1 MIPNYN
7 PYHVQN
13 MDYQNYQNQLNQ
25 QYQQLQNMQQQQQR
39 MIVDFVQG
47 EASADVFPVNNG
59 QRVFLFDIDN
69 PYVYKKER
77 DMNGALIKSKFLLV
91 EQKDEDSAKEKV
103 DLTEYVKADDVAQMI
118 ADAVDKK
125 MSEYTLKPT
134 KKKPVAE
141 EE

>member
-1 MIPNYN
+1 
-7 PYHVQN
+7 
-13 MDYQNYQNQLNQ
+13 
-25 QYQQLQNMQQQQQR
+25 MQQQQQR

-77 DMNGALIKSKFLLV
+77 DMNGTLIKSKFLLV
-91 EQKDEDSAKEKV
+91 EQKEEEPAKEKV

>member
-25 QYQQLQNMQQQQQR
+25 QYQQLQNMQQNQQR

-77 DMNGALIKSKFLLV
+77 DMNGTLIKSKFLLV
-91 EQKDEDSAKEKV
+91 EQKEEEPAKEKV

-134 KKKPVAE
+134 KKKSVAE

>member
-1 MIPNYN
+1 
-7 PYHVQN
+7 

-25 QYQQLQNMQQQQQR
+25 QYQQLQNMQQNQQR

-77 DMNGALIKSKFLLV
+77 DMNGTLIKSKFLLV
-91 EQKDEDSAKEKV
+91 EQKEEEPAKEKV

>member
-77 DMNGALIKSKFLLV
+77 DMNGTLIKSKFLLV

>member
-77 DMNGALIKSKFLLV
+77 DMNGTLIKSKFLLV
-91 EQKDEDSAKEKV
+91 EQKEEEPAKEKV

>member
-77 DMNGALIKSKFLLV
+77 DMNGTLIKSKFLLV
-91 EQKDEDSAKEKV
+91 EQKEEEPAKEKV

-134 KKKPVAE
+134 KKKPVTE

>member
-13 MDYQNYQNQLNQ
+13 MDYQNYQNQFNQ
-25 QYQQLQNMQQQQQR
+25 QYQQLQSMQQQQQR

-77 DMNGALIKSKFLLV
+77 DMNGTLIKSKFLLV
-91 EQKDEDSAKEKV
+91 EQKEEEPAKEKV

>member
-77 DMNGALIKSKFLLV
+77 DMNGTLIKSKFLLV
-91 EQKDEDSAKEKV
+91 EQKEEEPVKEKV

>member
-59 QRVFLFDIDN
+59 QRVFLFDIDK

-77 DMNGALIKSKFLLV
+77 DMNGTLIKSKFLLV

>member
-7 PYHVQN
+7 PYHVQS

-77 DMNGALIKSKFLLV
+77 DMNGTLIKSKFLLV
-91 EQKDEDSAKEKV
+91 EQKEEEPAKEKV

>member
-25 QYQQLQNMQQQQQR
+25 QYQQLQNMQQNQQR

-77 DMNGALIKSKFLLV
+77 DMNGTLIKSKFLLV
-91 EQKDEDSAKEKV
+91 EQKEEEPAKEKV

>member
-7 PYHVQN
+7 PYHMQN
-13 MDYQNYQNQLNQ
+13 VDYQNYQNQLNQ
-25 QYQQLQNMQQQQQR
+25 QYQQLQNMQQNQQR

-77 DMNGALIKSKFLLV
+77 DMNGTLIKSKFLLV
-91 EQKDEDSAKEKV
+91 EQKEEEPAKEKV

>member
-1 MIPNYN
+1 MYYGNQYATN
-7 PYHVQN
+7 P
-13 MDYQNYQNQLNQ
+13 DYYSQMQNQIQ
-25 QYQQLQNMQQQQQR
+25 QQQAQLQQMQQQQQR

-77 DMNGALIKSKFLLV
+77 DMNGTLIKSKFLLV
-91 EQKDEDSAKEKV
+91 EQKEEPEKEKV

>member
-13 MDYQNYQNQLNQ
+13 MEYQNYQNQLNQ
-25 QYQQLQNMQQQQQR
+25 QYQQLQSMQQNQQR

-77 DMNGALIKSKFLLV
+77 DMNGTLIKSKFLLV
-91 EQKDEDSAKEKV
+91 EQKEEESAKEKV

>member
-7 PYHVQN
+7 PYHMQN
-13 MDYQNYQNQLNQ
+13 VDYQNYQNQLNQ
-25 QYQQLQNMQQQQQR
+25 QYQQLQNMQQNQQR

-77 DMNGALIKSKFLLV
+77 DMNGTLIKSKFLLV

>member
-25 QYQQLQNMQQQQQR
+25 QYQQLQNMQHNQQR

-77 DMNGALIKSKFLLV
+77 DMNGTLIKSKFLLV
-91 EQKDEDSAKEKV
+91 EQKEEEPAKEKV

>member
-69 PYVYKKER
+69 PYVYRKER
-77 DMNGALIKSKFLLV
+77 DMNGTLIKSKFLLV
-91 EQKDEDSAKEKV
+91 EQKEEEPAKEKV

>member
-7 PYHVQN
+7 PYHMQN
-13 MDYQNYQNQLNQ
+13 VDYQNYQNQLNQ
-25 QYQQLQNMQQQQQR
+25 QYQQLQNMQQNQQR

-77 DMNGALIKSKFLLV
+77 DMNGTLIKSKFLLV
-91 EQKDEDSAKEKV
+91 EQKDEDSVKEKV

>member
-7 PYHVQN
+7 PYHPQS

-77 DMNGALIKSKFLLV
+77 DMNGTLIKSKFLLV
-91 EQKDEDSAKEKV
+91 EQKEEEPAKEKV